1 MRDKLTENS
10 AGVAVSL
17 NGLGHIYLALD
28 DPNVAKMKYKKALE
42 IFEKLQEHG
51 FQGVGISETL
61 KNIAVSWKNLK
72 EIDKAKEYISRS
84 LSIILNVYPES
95 HPRVRELRILANE
108 LEQMDGENLTPVM
121 ESQKEL

>member
-1 MRDKLTENS
+1 MDFM
-10 AGVAVSL
+10 
-17 NGLGHIYLALD
+17 D
-28 DPNVAKMKYKKALE
+28 
-42 IFEKLQEHG
+42 F
-51 FQGVGISETL
+51 GISETL
-61 KNIAVSWKNLK
+61 KNIAVAWKNLK

-108 LEQMDGENLTPVM
+108 QMDGENLTPVM